1 MEISYYLI
9 AGMGE
14 RELMEEG
21 LGVDAQPDMEGCQG
35 DKGVAAG
42 LVILCWSTS
51 GQWRVMR

>member
-1 MEISYYLI
+1 MEISYYLTT
-9 AGMGE
+9 GMGE

-35 DKGVAAG
+35 DKGIAAG

-51 GQWRVMR
+51 GQ